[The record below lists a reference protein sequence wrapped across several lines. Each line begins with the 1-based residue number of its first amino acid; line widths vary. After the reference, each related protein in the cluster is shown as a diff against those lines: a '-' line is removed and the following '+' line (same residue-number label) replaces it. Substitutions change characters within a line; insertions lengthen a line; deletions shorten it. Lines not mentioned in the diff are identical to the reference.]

1 MASVTSTTSPEAPF
15 LRTARFLGALNVI
28 ISLALAVL
36 FASGLSEIA
45 RGSITTGLIMLM
57 VVITLRWLVS
67 LALAEWNHATARSIR
82 RRWRDRTIE
91 HLLLPRQEGER
102 SRGDLALAIEHA
114 ADGPSLALLATS
126 ARFSVL
132 GLAVVFWSAGWLCT
146 AITIGLMALAVPL
159 YQRAGKRSAAL
170 ATEYQQRRSRLETR
184 QLELL
189 SHAPELRALGAVA
202 YGADEIAAI
211 SRSENVIAMRAIR
224 VALESSLVTEFLSG
238 VSIGLVAMVVGFALL
253 GGRIGLDHALV
264 AVLVTSEIFI
274 SIRRFGS
281 EFHRREN
288 ATASLARL
296 STYATPSPA
305 SLGGPLLRAANLVT
319 EVNSQPVTVDVA
331 PGDRVL
337 VTGPSGSGKTTLLQT
352 LVGWRV
358 PRAGLAEHS
367 SAVIGYVSAESALLS
382 GSLWQ
387 NVTLNAPLARAG
399 VTALLVDL
407 GLVGPRFSDLD
418 APLLADGRGL
428 SGGERVRIVLARC
441 LLAEADVLVL
451 DDIAGV
457 LDLTTR
463 DRVRAVL
470 EHVGD
475 IAIVEATVDS
485 PLLTDPHTLVR
496 LPDER

>member
-1 MASVTSTTSPEAPF
+1 
-15 LRTARFLGALNVI
+15 
-28 ISLALAVL
+28 
-36 FASGLSEIA
+36 
-45 RGSITTGLIMLM
+45 
-57 VVITLRWLVS
+57 
-67 LALAEWNHATARSIR
+67 
-82 RRWRDRTIE
+82 
-91 HLLLPRQEGER
+91 
-102 SRGDLALAIEHA
+102 
-114 ADGPSLALLATS
+114 
-126 ARFSVL
+126 
-132 GLAVVFWSAGWLCT
+132 
-146 AITIGLMALAVPL
+146 
-159 YQRAGKRSAAL
+159 
-170 ATEYQQRRSRLETR
+170 
-184 QLELL
+184 
-189 SHAPELRALGAVA
+189 
-202 YGADEIAAI
+202 
-211 SRSENVIAMRAIR
+211 
-224 VALESSLVTEFLSG
+224 
-238 VSIGLVAMVVGFALL
+238 
-253 GGRIGLDHALV
+253 
-264 AVLVTSEIFI
+264 
-274 SIRRFGS
+274 
-281 EFHRREN
+281 
-288 ATASLARL
+288 
-296 STYATPSPA
+296 
-305 SLGGPLLRAANLVT
+305 VT